1 MYPHK
6 VITCRALYPVVRELL
21 PIDTPL
27 AVLEI
32 ALHLQPERL
41 RTALNETIAEIE
53 QEGERILLGY
63 GLCGRALEGVV
74 SRKSTLILPRVDDC
88 VGALLGSKRRHR
100 EILSSCPGSYFLEP
114 SWLDNELNIFTQLG
128 KDLGNIS
135 YERRRQLLK
144 IALKHYKY
152 LVLLEPKGGDEEAAR
167 RCAGLAREYE
177 MVFQRMVSEIGLVD
191 RLLHGPWD
199 EVEFVVVSPGTPI
212 PLF

>member
-21 PIDTPL
+21 PADTPI

-32 ALHLQPERL
+32 GLHLQPEKL
-41 RTALNETIAEIE
+41 RQALNETIAGIE
-53 QEGERILLGY
+53 LQGVRILLGY

-74 SRKSTLILPRVDDC
+74 SGLSTLILPRVDDC
-88 VGALLGSKRRHR
+88 VGVLLGSKRRHR
-100 EILSSCPGSYFLEP
+100 EILSTCPGSYFLEP
-114 SWLDNELNIFTQLG
+114 SWLDNELNVFTQLG
-128 KDLGNIS
+128 KDLRNIS
-135 YERRRQLLK
+135 LERRGQLLK

-167 RCAGLAREYE
+167 RCAGLAREHE
-177 MVFQRMVSEIGLVD
+177 MVFQRMVSEIGLVA

-199 EVEFVVVSPGTPI
+199 EAEFVIVQPGTPI